1 MSPADPP
8 APAGAAVRRA
18 RRRAVWWCVLAAVA
32 FAGVSGAVLAAGGGQ
47 IVPDS
52 AARRWA
58 LDNRPSQLVT
68 LLRAVTA
75 TGTGVIPYVVALG
88 AGLIAAPA
96 LQRVR
101 RRPPVVRCALPALA
115 FAAWLAL
122 GQALRFGLMTAIA
135 RPRPPAQDW
144 LTHASRWSFPSGH
157 TTTSAM
163 AAGLLVLALLA
174 RRPAAYRL
182 WVGLTVVW
190 AAVVGISRVW
200 LGVHWAT
207 DVLAGWLLA
216 AAWTLLAAAIA
227 ARSTAPPSDP
237 RAG

>member
-1 MSPADPP
+1 MSPAR
-8 APAGAAVRRA
+8 ASASARAAVRRA
-18 RRRAVWWCVLAAVA
+18 RRRTVWWCVLAAVA
-32 FAGVSGAVLAAGGGQ
+32 FAAVSGAVLAAGGGQ
-47 IVPDS
+47 IVPDT
-52 AARRWA
+52 AVRRWA

-68 LLRAVTA
+68 VLRAVTA
-75 TGTGVIPYVVALG
+75 TGTGVVPYLVALG
-88 AGLIAAPA
+88 AGLIAAPT
-96 LQRVR
+96 LPLVR
-101 RRPPVVRCALPALA
+101 ERPPAVRFALPALA
-115 FAAWLAL
+115 SAAWLAL
-122 GQALRFGLMTAIA
+122 GQVLRFGLMTAIA

-163 AAGLLVLALLA
+163 AAGLLLLALLA

-182 WVGLTVVW
+182 WMGLTVVW
-190 AAVVGISRVW
+190 AAVVGVSRVW

-216 AAWTLLAAAIA
+216 AAWVLAAAAIL
-227 ARSTAPPSDP
+227 ARVTAPPSGP